1 MMTLKKLW
9 KMFTER
15 EGSKEART
23 ARKGSVGNIAALWTP
38 ARSVFG
44 YGIIL
49 LERLQAAY
57 ADYARGPEGRGLML
71 PSVCRRGAL
80 LSGAGSTCR
89 IALVFCILFYFP
101 ATAANMAEV
110 IHGKL
115 AAARQNGEG
124 LGGMVYS
131 ETEVERLVSANSGNE
146 DGLAEGVPE
155 PEGLLPPRPLIYSSY
170 TVQPGDMI
178 GLLSLTFGLNQDTLI
193 SVNRILNTRSIQAGK
208 TLLIPNQDG
217 VMHTVGQNETLE
229 GIARQYEAS
238 VSEIVTVNELF
249 SERVNA
255 GASIFIPNAKLDSTK
270 LQEINGDLFI
280 WPVRGR
286 ITSRY
291 GYRINPVTNRRGF
304 HAGLDISA
312 NTGVPI
318 KAAMSG
324 MVLSTG
330 YNDIFGYFV
339 IISHHSSYR
348 TMYAHMSVISTK
360 PGAYVGTGQ
369 VIGNVGNTGQSSG
382 SHLHFQ
388 VYKSG
393 LTVNPV
399 LLMN

>member
-1 MMTLKKLW
+1 MLEKYSGRRNMI
-9 KMFTER
+9 R
-15 EGSKEART
+15 
-23 ARKGSVGNIAALWTP
+23 AALVLC
-38 ARSVFG
+38 VF
-44 YGIIL
+44 
-49 LERLQAAY
+49 
-57 ADYARGPEGRGLML
+57 
-71 PSVCRRGAL
+71 
-80 LSGAGSTCR
+80 
-89 IALVFCILFYFP
+89 FYFP
-101 ATAANMAEV
+101 ATAVNMATELR
-110 IHGKL
+110 GKL
-115 AAARQNGEG
+115 AAVKQNGGDGG

-131 ETEVERLVSANSGNE
+131 ETEMEQLVSANADAE
-146 DGLAEGVPE
+146 DGLVNGVPE
-155 PEGLLPPRPLIYSSY
+155 PEGLSAPRPLIYSSY

-178 GLLSLTFGLNQDTLI
+178 GLLSSTFGLNQDTLI
-193 SVNRILNTRSIQAGK
+193 SVNHISNTRSIQSGK

-255 GASIFIPNAKLDSTK
+255 GASIFIPNARLDSTK

-291 GYRINPVTNRRGF
+291 GYRVNPVTSQRGF
-304 HAGLDISA
+304 HSGLDISA

-330 YNDIFGYFV
+330 YNDVFGYFV
-339 IISHHSSYR
+339 LVSHHSSYR
-348 TMYAHMSVISTK
+348 TLYGHMSIIRTK
-360 PGAYVGTGQ
+360 PGAYVKTGQ
-369 VIGNVGNTGQSSG
+369 VIGDVGNTGQSTG

-388 VYKSG
+388 VYKNG
-393 LTVNPV
+393 LTVNPT